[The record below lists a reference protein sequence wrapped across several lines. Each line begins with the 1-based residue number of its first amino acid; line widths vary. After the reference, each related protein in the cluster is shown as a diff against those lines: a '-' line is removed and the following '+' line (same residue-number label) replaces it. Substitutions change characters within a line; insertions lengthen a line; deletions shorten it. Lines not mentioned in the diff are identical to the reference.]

1 MTSGGKGAL
10 LALDAGNSRIGVGVF
25 EGERLVFAT
34 RIPHREVPDPGKAL
48 AEAVAGHGPWGGAI
62 LASVVPSLDGRLVDA
77 CREITGAAPLVV
89 DATRDLGLTVATR
102 HPEQVG
108 ADRLVNSAAAFRMFG
123 GPLVVVDAGTAVTTC
138 AVTAD
143 GRYLGGA
150 IAPGPGVAL
159 EALAART
166 EKLPAVSPE
175 GPDSP
180 DGPIGDDTES
190 AMRAGLVYGFAGLVD
205 RLASE
210 AARALG
216 GAAGTAPVYLTGG
229 FAPLLRPH
237 LTVPHT
243 WVEDLTLTG
252 LRLLYA
258 RWTG

>member
-1 MTSGGKGAL
+1 MSGRKGAL

-25 EGERLVFAT
+25 EGERLAFAT

-48 AEAVAGHGPWGGAI
+48 MEVVAGHGPWDGAI
-62 LASVVPSLDGRLVDA
+62 LASVVPSLDRRLMDA
-77 CREITGAAPLVV
+77 CREITGAAPRVV
-89 DATRDLGLTVATR
+89 DATRDLGLTLATR

-108 ADRLVNSAAAFRMFG
+108 ADRLVNSAAAFQMFG
-123 GPLVVVDAGTAVTTC
+123 GPLVVVDAGSAVTTC

-150 IAPGPGVAL
+150 IAPGPGLAL

-175 GPDSP
+175 EP
-180 DGPIGDDTES
+180 DGPIGDDTAS

-216 GAAGTAPVYLTGG
+216 GPAGAAPVYLTGG

-258 RWTG
+258 RWAG